1 MVRSGKICLTGII
14 TFLKKKAHHTERK
27 KIWNQVNQILLSDL
41 NCVYQQNLYVQLII
55 ISGNAEWLDRGD
67 PTVAAN
73 GESEGGWGTASAW
86 CPVSCLSE
94 RLQSWAVCSQ
104 VALPTQGVYCI
115 LFLDWT
121 SLLQGNSLMMNFTAT
136 EKEKLKEFTSWA
148 MVHFHVQPISW
159 VPPKKAF
166 VWKRKPMCQSAKW
179 VN

>member
-1 MVRSGKICLTGII
+1 M
-14 TFLKKKAHHTERK
+14 
-27 KIWNQVNQILLSDL
+27 
-41 NCVYQQNLYVQLII
+41 QLII

-115 LFLDWT
+115 LLLDWT

-136 EKEKLKEFTSWA
+136 EKEKLKQFTSWV
-148 MVHFHVQPISW
+148 MVHFYIQPISW
-159 VPPKKAF
+159 VPPKKHLYERENLCKQVTFCFGYMNDTLYKTDSKLIQYLQANF
-166 VWKRKPMCQSAKW
+166 GDACFDFELM
-179 VN
+179 